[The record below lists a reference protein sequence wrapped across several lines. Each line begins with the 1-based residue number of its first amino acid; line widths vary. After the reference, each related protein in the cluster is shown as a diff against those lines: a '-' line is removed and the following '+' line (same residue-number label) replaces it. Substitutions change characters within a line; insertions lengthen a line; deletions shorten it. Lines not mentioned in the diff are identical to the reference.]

1 MVLFGLCDVAR
12 GEAGAT
18 RGSVDVKTVDANPTC
33 WAQKCVGWTAWRWDT
48 RARQR
53 RGGAFFFS
61 FPSAN
66 LSVWTERMSETGEDC
81 HFFMTT
87 GCSKGAECSFRHSTA
102 AKETTTVCRHWLS
115 NSCSKL
121 GCTFRHP
128 TRQAAA
134 TPPAA
139 VMGMGMMGAPP
150 PNMCVFFMKGKCNK
164 GANCP
169 FLHHF
174 MDPFQMQMQ
183 LFQQQQ
189 MQQLAQQ
196 QMQQGGGFFEET
208 QTRPQKR
215 NERGQKSGGNGGG
228 RVVRGEAEEEKKK
241 QPKEKR
247 PLSETEKEALLA
259 KPLQAGSV
267 SKKFKDKTAPVVIA
281 KTEAPQSKRAKPD
294 RASLASGA
302 PAASPAPGAPVQ
314 IKSLAQ
320 IMADKQKE
328 KSVANSAGAA
338 PVKAVDVVK
347 KKRSQEAAVDEELL
361 AMGLDPSDLEMGGD
375 DVDIVM

>member
-1 MVLFGLCDVAR
+1 
-12 GEAGAT
+12 
-18 RGSVDVKTVDANPTC
+18 
-33 WAQKCVGWTAWRWDT
+33 
-48 RARQR
+48 
-53 RGGAFFFS
+53 
-61 FPSAN
+61 
-66 LSVWTERMSETGEDC
+66 MSETGEDC

-87 GCSKGAECSFRHSTA
+87 GCSKGAECSFRHSSA

-134 TPPAA
+134 AAPAA
-139 VMGMGMMGAPP
+139 MAMGMGGMGMGMGLGGAPP

-183 LFQQQQ
+183 MFQQQQ

-196 QMQQGGGFFEET
+196 QHQQQGGYFEET

-215 NERGQKSGGNGGG
+215 NERGERGQKTGGSGGG
-228 RVVRGEAEEEKKK
+228 RVVRGEAEEDKKK
-241 QPKEKR
+241 QPREKR
-247 PLSETEKEALLA
+247 PLSEAEKEALLA

-267 SKKFKDKTAPVVIA
+267 SKKFNDKPTAATPAPLVVIA
-281 KTEAPQSKRAKPD
+281 KSEPPVSKRAKPD

-302 PAASPAPGAPVQ
+302 SAVRRGGRDCGWRRREERKDGSYGRIRASRRGQRGASAIRKRLSALPV
-314 IKSLAQ
+314 SLVRCGAVRRRKRTENE
-320 IMADKQKE
+320 DKQIITAMYICL
-328 KSVANSAGAA
+328 SF
-338 PVKAVDVVK
+338 
-347 KKRSQEAAVDEELL
+347 LL
-361 AMGLDPSDLEMGGD
+361 ARLHALLACRDNLLAEGKQRSLVGIEFH
-375 DVDIVM
+375 IKAF